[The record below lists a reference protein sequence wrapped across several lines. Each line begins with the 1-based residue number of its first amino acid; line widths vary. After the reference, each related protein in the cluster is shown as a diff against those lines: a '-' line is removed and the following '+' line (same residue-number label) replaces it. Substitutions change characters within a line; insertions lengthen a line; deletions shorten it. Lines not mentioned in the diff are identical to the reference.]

1 MADENTE
8 TTPETAVAE
17 KKSGKGRL
25 LLILVVLLLVAG
37 GTGAGLYFGGM
48 LNSGKSAKPAPAAD
62 ADPAADSEGVAAD
75 GETSGK
81 PIFYAMDPA
90 FVVNLE
96 GDQDAPDSR
105 YLQATVQVMT
115 HDQAVI
121 DAIEQY
127 QPVIRNNLL
136 LLFSSQ
142 SMADISTRDGKEKLR
157 QATLDE
163 IRKVLDEQHAPDS
176 VEAVYFTSFVMQ

>member
-1 MADENTE
+1 MAEENTA
-8 TTPETAVAE
+8 TTPE

-48 LNSGKSAKPAPAAD
+48 LGSGKSAEAVPAAEGEAAAAKGADETDKPA
-62 ADPAADSEGVAAD
+62 
-75 GETSGK
+75 GK

-96 GDQDAPDSR
+96 GDKDVPDSR

-115 HDQAVI
+115 HDPAVV

-142 SMADISTRDGKEKLR
+142 TMADISTRDGKEKLR

-163 IRKVLDEQHAPDS
+163 IRKVLDAQQAPDS